1 MQDPRDELIDSIE
14 ATLNELAP
22 GLGTPRAVAAVIVDD
37 WSVERKTVP
46 LRTEAQEGDPDVYLS
61 VTLPGR
67 PYTDFERS
75 EMNARMAV
83 RVWTAHSDES
93 SPPPGVTPLDLLGL
107 LGQRKWWV
115 SKGGIVHEIRAMHTT
130 HLTNTLALLERSA
143 QKLYLSYSSRYLLNA
158 PDEVFD
164 AHDRETP
171 EQWLRDQPLIKR
183 MRKELKLR
191 KRLKKLDTE

>member
-1 MQDPRDELIDSIE
+1 MQDPRNELIDSIE
-14 ATLNELAP
+14 ATLKRHAP
-22 GLGTPRAVAAVIVDD
+22 TLSSPRVVAEEIVDG
-37 WSVERKTVP
+37 WSVERKAVP

-67 PYTDFERS
+67 PYTDAERT
-75 EMNARMAV
+75 EANAHLTV
-83 RVWTAHSDES
+83 HVWTAYPDEQ
-93 SPPPGVTPLDLLGL
+93 PPPGVTSLDL

-115 SKGGIVHEIRAMHTT
+115 SKDGTAHEIRAMHTT
-130 HLTNTLALLERSA
+130 HLTNTLAVLERSA
-143 QKLYLSYSSRYLLNA
+143 QRLYLSYASRYLMNA

-164 AHDRETP
+164 AYDRETP

>member
-14 ATLNELAP
+14 ATLKELAP
-22 GLGTPRAVAAVIVDD
+22 GLGTPRAVAGVIVDG
-37 WSVERKTVP
+37 WSVERKAVP

-61 VTLPGR
+61 VALPGR
-67 PYTDFERS
+67 PYTDAERS
-75 EMNARMAV
+75 EMNARHAV
-83 RVWTAHSDES
+83 HVWTAYPDEQ
-93 SPPPGVTPLDLLGL
+93 PPLGVTPLDL

-115 SKGGIVHEIRAMHTT
+115 SKDGTAHEIRAMHTT

-143 QKLYLSYSSRYLLNA
+143 QKLHLSYASRYLMNA

-164 AHDRETP
+164 AYDRETP
-171 EQWLRDQPLIKR
+171 DQWLRAQPLIKR

-191 KRLKKLDTE
+191 ERLRKLDTE